1 MRLFAPGSRP
11 SARSLDPGIG
21 CEGRRMTDGHPAQL
35 APYLELLSAFV
46 ERDLP
51 AVEFEWQFIDRY
63 LNDPTEW
70 TEPEFQAL
78 DTLFGAVDAFESDPQ
93 LLPQVIGGIDEA
105 RLRDRAASALQALR
119 ELAAGPGTGA

>member
-1 MRLFAPGSRP
+1 
-11 SARSLDPGIG
+11 
-21 CEGRRMTDGHPAQL
+21 MTTTGGHASQL
-35 APYLELLSAFV
+35 APYLDLLSAFV

-51 AVEFEWQFIDRY
+51 AVEFERRYLDLY

-78 DTLFGAVDAFESDPQ
+78 DGLFGAVDAYESDPQ

-105 RLRDRAASALQALR
+105 SLRTRAAATLATLR
-119 ELAAGPGTGA
+119 GLTSGPGTGT